1 MNRLEYYKE
10 IGDVTLAKLGNQGQ
24 DLITYC
30 LDELQGCE
38 KLYGL
43 MFIFTEMG
51 NMDEEEKD
59 LVKKSTALIIG
70 DMVKFEDEIINAFVN
85 RIVETFHSF
94 DKLKDG
100 YLVNH
105 NYDEMEKYLEMRMS
119 AGKEQNN

>member
-59 LVKKSTALIIG
+59 IVKKSTALIIG

>member
-85 RIVETFHSF
+85 RIVETFYSF